1 MSGSATWVV
10 LLLAAA
16 APTSAPSELE
26 RGIRLLVDNDIPAA
40 VVVLSGV
47 RGPLALEDVVRLDE
61 NLGVALAYAG
71 KSAEAE
77 QRFGHLLAVEPGH
90 VLPYSISPKATFVF
104 EKVRRDMAQ
113 RRATEVTLETP
124 AAAPFD
130 REIALAL
137 TCRANALDLVA
148 SWQVC
153 HRVKG
158 SAVDYQCAPQ
168 PVRPIGET
176 STVILPAVPASAAA
190 TPAAASPDEAP
201 AVMQVALAGFDGD
214 GNEVYRNPSRTQPRE
229 IPIGIAVPGPWY
241 SNIWLWTA
249 AGVVAIAAAAGVA
262 VAIWALQPT
271 TAHVVGEVQ

>member
-1 MSGSATWVV
+1 MLGAASWVA
-10 LLLAAA
+10 LLFAAA
-16 APTSAPSELE
+16 VPTSAPSELE
-26 RGIRLLVDNDIPAA
+26 RGIQLLAGNDIPAA

-77 QRFGHLLAVEPGH
+77 RRFGHLLAVEPGH

-104 EKVRRDMAQ
+104 EKVRREMAQ
-113 RRATEVTLETP
+113 RRATEALLETP

-158 SAVDYQCAPQ
+158 SSADYQCVNRPGL
-168 PVRPIGET
+168 PIGET
-176 STVILPAVPASAAA
+176 ATVTLPAVPASAAVE
-190 TPAAASPDEAP
+190 PAATAPDKAP
-201 AVMQVALAGFDGD
+201 AVLQVALAGLDAQ
-214 GNEVYRNPSRTQPRE
+214 GNEVFRNPSRAQPRE

-241 SNIWLWTA
+241 GNVWLWA
-249 AGVVAIAAAAGVA
+249 AVGVVAIAAASGTA
-262 VAIWALQPT
+262 VAIWALQPA
-271 TAHVVGEVQ
+271 TARVVGEVQ